1 MVRVYNTCPYNLC
14 SIQCIG
20 SPPSYHQTGLD
31 FYLTIMS
38 VLLPLLDITERLHVC
53 SGATSFHPHKL
64 EQSMILVM
72 YMYVDLPLSMYA

>member
-1 MVRVYNTCPYNLC
+1 MVAEGQHMAEPLKEPHYGTCGPYNLC

-38 VLLPLLDITERLHVC
+38 VLLPLLDITERLHVYLGYAVVQLR
-53 SGATSFHPHKL
+53 STHTS
-64 EQSMILVM
+64 
-72 YMYVDLPLSMYA
+72 